1 MTASSVPSA
10 AAPPVLL
17 SGRDGGTTHR
27 EVALLASLPPELR
40 LIGGLAVMC
49 RVGSPH
55 RATVDLDAVA
65 RDLDGLH
72 PDLARLA
79 LTAAGGG
86 QYRFAGDLDLDVI
99 DVTPLPTDELLAQL
113 AADGDGA
120 VELTD
125 LELNVVAHTWAHD
138 GARPLD
144 IVAIDEQTGARLAA
158 APGRLVATAAGIVAM
173 KATTVPLRASS
184 KPEKRASDLYDL
196 GRLLVAG
203 GLTAADLRALPEPLH
218 QAVAERLRHWF
229 VDGAGRDR
237 TYRDVRRFDEPL
249 LDLDDAADAVEDLVG
264 A

>member
-1 MTASSVPSA
+1 MSA
-10 AAPPVLL
+10 APVLL
-17 SGRDGGTTHR
+17 SGRAGGTTHR
-27 EVALLASLPPELR
+27 EVELLAALPPELR
-40 LIGGLAVMC
+40 LIGGLSVMC

-65 RDLDGLH
+65 RDLDGIH
-72 PDLARLA
+72 PDLVRLA
-79 LTAAGGG
+79 VTAAGGG

-99 DVTPLPTDELLAQL
+99 DVTPLPTDELLEHL
-113 AADGDGA
+113 LIGGPD
-120 VELTD
+120 LTD

-138 GARPLD
+138 GAEPLD
-144 IVAIDEQTGARLAA
+144 VVAIDEETGARLAH
-158 APGRLVATAAGIVAM
+158 APGRLIATAAGIVAM

-203 GLTAADLRALPEPLH
+203 QLTSSQMTALPEPLLGP
-218 QAVAERLRHWF
+218 VAARLRHWF
-229 VDGAGRDR
+229 LDDAGRDR
-237 TYRDVRRFDEPL
+237 TYRDVRRFDEPR